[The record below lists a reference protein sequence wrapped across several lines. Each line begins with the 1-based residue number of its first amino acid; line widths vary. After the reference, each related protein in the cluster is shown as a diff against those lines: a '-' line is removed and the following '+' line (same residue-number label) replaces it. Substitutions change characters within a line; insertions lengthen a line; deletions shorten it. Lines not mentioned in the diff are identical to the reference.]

1 MNFNFIIFTIKLLLL
16 VVFGV
21 QLCPTTESNDN
32 FKTLTKEVEKNDHAR
47 EELKKNGG
55 VVSCKQRKIIWTDLK
70 NEEK

>member
-1 MNFNFIIFTIKLLLL
+1 MIFTMKVLLL

-32 FKTLTKEVEKNDHAR
+32 FKTLTKEVEKNDCEGR
-47 EELKKNGG
+47 VKKVRGG
-55 VVSCKQRKIIWTDLK
+55 GGSCKQRKIIWTDLK